1 MAQATYMPIKSKY
14 AVYESRLKTFEP
26 GYFLLSFLEEN
37 VTGLSNC
44 FLLVFSKN
52 FMSSACLLCDI

>member
-14 AVYESRLKTFEP
+14 AVYEGRLKTFEP

-44 FLLVFSKN
+44 FLLV
-52 FMSSACLLCDI
+52 